1 VQPGTEENGV
11 AVVKEQAQKKQL
23 GRGLSALLGDM
34 KPDAAPVVH
43 GAVGGTAPPPR
54 GVRAV
59 PVAQIVAGA
68 YQPRRDFDKG
78 ELDELVAS
86 IKAQGVLQ
94 PILVRKHPEDHAKFE
109 LIAGERRWRA
119 AQAAQ
124 LHEIPALVRDFSDR
138 EALEAA
144 LVENLQRT
152 DLNALEEA
160 IAYRRLMDEFTYT
173 QDQVASGLGKSRPYI
188 ANMVRLLDLP
198 AEVQALLRE
207 KKLSAGH
214 ARLLVGLPNA
224 LDIAKK
230 IVADKMTVREAE
242 SYVASLKGTNG
253 KAKKKK
259 PTGVNGSAD
268 TRALERTLTEFL
280 GLKVAINSKGKSGAI
295 TIHYQT
301 LDQLDELLTR
311 ITGTPKV

>member
-1 VQPGTEENGV
+1 M
-11 AVVKEQAQKKQL
+11 AVKEQAQKKQL

-34 KPDAAPVVH
+34 KPDTTPVAH

-59 PVAQIVAGA
+59 PVAQIVAGT

-86 IKAQGVLQ
+86 IKSQGVLQ
-94 PILVRKHPEDHAKFE
+94 PILVRKHPEDHSRFE

-119 AQAAQ
+119 AQLAQ

-144 LVENLQRT
+144 LVENLQRA

-160 IAYRRLMDEFTYT
+160 IAYRRLMDEFSYT

-198 AEVQALLRE
+198 TEVQALLRD
-207 KKLSAGH
+207 KALSPGH

-224 LDIAKK
+224 LDIARK
-230 IVADKMTVREAE
+230 IVSDKMTVRDAE
-242 SYVASLKGTNG
+242 RYVASFKESTG

-259 PTGVNGSAD
+259 PSVGGGSAD

-280 GLKVAINSKGKSGAI
+280 GLKVAISSKGKSGSI
-295 TIHYQT
+295 TIHYQS

-311 ITGTPKV
+311 ITGAPKV

>member
-1 VQPGTEENGV
+1 M
-11 AVVKEQAQKKQL
+11 AVVKEQKKL

-34 KPDAAPVVH
+34 KPEAAPVAH
-43 GAVGGTAPPPR
+43 AVAGGVAPPPR

-59 PVAQIVAGA
+59 PVGQIMPGA

-94 PILVRKHPEDHAKFE
+94 PILVRKHPSDHAKFE

-119 AQAAQ
+119 AQLAQ

-160 IAYRRLMDEFTYT
+160 IAYRRLIDEFGHT
-173 QDQVASGLGKSRPYI
+173 QDQVATGLGKSRPYI

-198 AEVQALLRE
+198 NDVQALLRD
-207 KKLSAGH
+207 KALSPGH

-224 LDIAKK
+224 LDLAKK

-242 SYVASLKGTNG
+242 RFIATFKETSGKG
-253 KAKKKK
+253 KKKK
-259 PTGVNGSAD
+259 HPLANGSAD

-280 GLKVAINSKGKSGAI
+280 GLRVAINSKGKTGSI
-295 TIHYQT
+295 TIHYQS

-311 ITGTPKV
+311 ITGAPKV

>member
-1 VQPGTEENGV
+1 V
-11 AVVKEQAQKKQL
+11 AVVKEQKKL

-34 KPDAAPVVH
+34 KPEAAPVAH
-43 GAVGGTAPPPR
+43 GAVAGVAPPPR

-59 PVAQIVAGA
+59 PVGQIAPGT
-68 YQPRRDFDKG
+68 YQPRRDFDKQ

-94 PILVRKHPEDHAKFE
+94 PILVRKHPSDHSKFE

-119 AQAAQ
+119 AQLAQ
-124 LHEIPALVRDFSDR
+124 LHEIPALVRDFTDR

-160 IAYRRLMDEFTYT
+160 IAYRRLIDEFGHT
-173 QDQVASGLGKSRPYI
+173 QDQVATGLGKSRPYI
-188 ANMVRLLDLP
+188 ANMVRLLDLTQD
-198 AEVQALLRE
+198 VQALLRD
-207 KKLSAGH
+207 KALSPGH

-224 LDIAKK
+224 LELAKK

-242 SYVASLKGTNG
+242 AFIGSFKESTG

-259 PTGVNGSAD
+259 HASTSSAD

-280 GLKVAINSKGKSGAI
+280 GLRVVINSKGKAGSI
-295 TIHYQT
+295 TIHYQS

-311 ITGTPKV
+311 ITGAPKV

>member
-1 VQPGTEENGV
+1 
-11 AVVKEQAQKKQL
+11 
-23 GRGLSALLGDM
+23 GLSALLGDM
-34 KPDAAPVVH
+34 KPEAAPVAH
-43 GAVGGTAPPPR
+43 GAVAGVAPPPR

-59 PVAQIVAGA
+59 PVGHIVPGT
-68 YQPRRDFDKG
+68 YQPRRDFDKQ

-94 PILVRKHPEDHAKFE
+94 PILVRKHPSDHSKFE

-119 AQAAQ
+119 AQVAQ

-160 IAYRRLMDEFTYT
+160 IAYRRLIDEFGHT
-173 QDQVASGLGKSRPYI
+173 QDQVATGLGKSRPYI

-198 AEVQALLRE
+198 QEVQALLRD
-207 KKLSAGH
+207 KALSPGH

-224 LDIAKK
+224 LELAKQ
-230 IVADKMTVREAE
+230 IVTDKMTVREAE
-242 SYVASLKGTNG
+242 AFIGSFKEQTG

-259 PTGVNGSAD
+259 HASTSSAD

-280 GLKVAINSKGKSGAI
+280 GLRVVINSKGKAGSI
-295 TIHYQT
+295 TIHYQS

-311 ITGTPKV
+311 ITGAPKV

>member
-1 VQPGTEENGV
+1 V
-11 AVVKEQAQKKQL
+11 AALKEQPKKL

-34 KPDAAPVVH
+34 KPEAAPVAH
-43 GAVGGTAPPPR
+43 GAVAGGVAPAPR
-54 GVRAV
+54 GVRAI
-59 PVAQIVAGA
+59 PVGQIMPGT

-94 PILVRKHPEDHAKFE
+94 PILVRKHPSDHSKFE

-124 LHEIPALVRDFSDR
+124 LHEIPALVRDISDR

-144 LVENLQRT
+144 LVENLQRA

-160 IAYRRLMDEFTYT
+160 IAYRRLIDEFGHT
-173 QDQVASGLGKSRPYI
+173 QDQVATGLGKSRPYI

-198 AEVQALLRE
+198 DDVQTLLRD
-207 KKLSAGH
+207 KALSPGH

-224 LDIAKK
+224 LELAKR
-230 IVADKMTVREAE
+230 IVADKMTVRDAE
-242 SYVASLKGTNG
+242 RFIASFKESTG

-259 PTGVNGSAD
+259 TLGGVGNAD

-280 GLKVAINSKGKSGAI
+280 GLRVVINSKGKAGSI
-295 TIHYQT
+295 TIHYQS

-311 ITGTPKV
+311 ITGAPKV

>member
-1 VQPGTEENGV
+1 M
-11 AVVKEQAQKKQL
+11 AALKEQPKKL

-34 KPDAAPVVH
+34 KPEAAPVVH
-43 GAVGGTAPPPR
+43 GAVAGGVAPPPR

-59 PVAQIVAGA
+59 PVGQIMPGT

-94 PILVRKHPEDHAKFE
+94 PILVRKHPSDHTKFE

-160 IAYRRLMDEFTYT
+160 IAYRRLIAEFGHT
-173 QDQVASGLGKSRPYI
+173 QDQVAAGLGKSRPYI

-198 AEVQALLRE
+198 EEVQTLLRD
-207 KKLSAGH
+207 KALSPGH

-224 LDIAKK
+224 LELAKK

-242 SYVASLKGTNG
+242 SFIGSFKESTG

-259 PTGVNGSAD
+259 LAGGVSSAD

-280 GLKVAINSKGKSGAI
+280 GLRVVINSKGKSGSI
-295 TIHYQT
+295 TIHYQS

-311 ITGTPKV
+311 ITGAPKV

>member
-1 VQPGTEENGV
+1 MAVQQP
-11 AVVKEQAQKKQL
+11 KKL

-34 KPDAAPVVH
+34 KPEAAPVVH
-43 GAVGGTAPPPR
+43 GAVAGVAPPPR
-54 GVRAV
+54 GVRAI
-59 PVAQIVAGA
+59 PVAHIVAGA

-94 PILVRKHPEDHAKFE
+94 PILVRKHPSDHTKFE

-119 AQAAQ
+119 AQLAQ

-144 LVENLQRT
+144 LVENLQRA

-160 IAYRRLMDEFTYT
+160 IAYRRLLDEFGHT
-173 QDQVASGLGKSRPYI
+173 QDQVATGLGKSRPYI
-188 ANMVRLLDLP
+188 ANMVRLLELP
-198 AEVQALLRE
+198 NDVQALLRD
-207 KKLSAGH
+207 KALSPGH

-224 LDIAKK
+224 LELAKK
-230 IVADKMTVREAE
+230 IVADKMTVRDAE
-242 SYVASLKGTNG
+242 RFIATFKETTG

-259 PTGVNGSAD
+259 HPLSTGSAD

-280 GLKVAINSKGKSGAI
+280 GLRVAINSKGKMGAI

-311 ITGTPKV
+311 ITGAPKI

>member
-1 VQPGTEENGV
+1 V
-11 AVVKEQAQKKQL
+11 AVKDQAQKKQL

-34 KPDAAPVVH
+34 KPDVAPVAH
-43 GAVGGTAPPPR
+43 GAVGGTAPAPR

-59 PVAQIVAGA
+59 PIAQIVAGT

-94 PILVRKHPEDHAKFE
+94 PILVRKHPDDHARFE

-119 AQAAQ
+119 AQLAQ

-160 IAYRRLMDEFTYT
+160 IAYRRLMDEFNHT
-173 QDQVASGLGKSRPYI
+173 QDQVATGLGKSRPYI

-198 AEVQALLRE
+198 TEVQALLRD
-207 KKLSAGH
+207 KALTAGH

-224 LDIAKK
+224 LDIARK

-242 SYVASLKGTNG
+242 SYVASFKQANG
-253 KAKKKK
+253 KARKKK
-259 PTGVNGSAD
+259 PAPIGGSAD

-280 GLKVAINSKGKSGAI
+280 GLKVAISSKGKSGSI